1 MAGNFDPIR
10 PWYEANE
17 RVGDYSM
24 IRFGHLRP
32 GETELRWISIPHSEF
47 DGIGGFAHLLRERGV
62 PMDILPENSHP
73 SEPSWW
79 PFIRSIPKIIGPR
92 RRLTWKALE
101 QGPPVPPGKLPDP
114 VSSWHLFSEDETR
127 RLREAA
133 RAASVTLNTFLMKH
147 LDTVLRRDI
156 VEPDA
161 VVPWMVPVNLRGK
174 VTRASDTQNHSSY
187 VSVQV
192 SPDGNLRDLHA
203 EIQRKLARG
212 EHWANWKAYSAT
224 RFVPASA
231 KEALIK
237 ADRAMAEWNFGLF
250 TNLGSWDPEKRI
262 THEDFAGSWLVAA
275 TVLRCQTVGA
285 GLMTFQGKL
294 GVTLQ
299 VHPDITTAQEVPD
312 RWLKAWMQQ
321 AGQCV

>member
-1 MAGNFDPIR
+1 MAEEYDPIR
-10 PWYEANE
+10 PWYEANQ

-32 GETELRWISIPHSEF
+32 GATELDWISIPHSEF
-47 DGIGGFAHLLRERGV
+47 DGIGGFTHLLREKGV
-62 PMDILPENSHP
+62 PMDTLPENPHP

-79 PFIRSIPKIIGPR
+79 PFLRSIPKLLGPR
-92 RRLTWKALE
+92 RRLSWKPLE
-101 QGPPVPPGKLPDP
+101 QGPPVAPGALPDP
-114 VSSWHLFSEDETR
+114 VLAWHVFDEDETR

-133 RAASVTLNTFLMKH
+133 RAESVTLNSLLMKH
-147 LDTVLRRDI
+147 LDSVLRQDL
-156 VEPDA
+156 VESGA
-161 VVPWMVPVNLRGK
+161 AVPWMVPVNLRGK
-174 VTRASDTQNHSSY
+174 VTRSADTQNHSSY
-187 VSVQV
+187 VSVCV
-192 SPDGNLRDLHA
+192 APHEDVRALHA

-224 RFVPASA
+224 RFVPASV
-231 KEALIK
+231 KEAMIR
-237 ADRAMAEWNFGLF
+237 AGRAMAEWNFGLF

-262 THEDFAGSWLVAA
+262 SHPDFAGSWLVAA

-299 VHPDITTAQEVPD
+299 VHPDVTTAQAVPD
-312 RWLKAWMQQ
+312 RWLQAWLQETR
-321 AGQCV
+321 QCL